1 MLDKIN
7 TVCYY
12 NNTKRKEE
20 KKMAVFDFV
29 ILCLFVVA
37 LAFQFVSSMMK
48 NCHTLMAVFGFEL
61 VAFAY
66 LALRLM

>member
-1 MLDKIN
+1 
-7 TVCYY
+7 
-12 NNTKRKEE
+12 
-20 KKMAVFDFV
+20 MAVFDFI

-48 NCHTLMAVFGFEL
+48 NCHTLMTVFGFEL